1 MIGRFS
7 NPGFYE
13 KWAFKKYSLKNAV
26 LYITGSSSA
35 LLSRGIGTA
44 LTGRYLDI
52 EVFPLNLKEFLH
64 FNQVTIKNISERIRH
79 RNKLRNGVYVQVL
92 FKEIKISFEKIT
104 KRQEIRKKLQLH

>member
-1 MIGRFS
+1 LPKRVQAEINYRRNPEMIGRFS

-52 EVFPLNLKEFLH
+52 EVFPLNLK
-64 FNQVTIKNISERIRH
+64 
-79 RNKLRNGVYVQVL
+79 
-92 FKEIKISFEKIT
+92 
-104 KRQEIRKKLQLH
+104 